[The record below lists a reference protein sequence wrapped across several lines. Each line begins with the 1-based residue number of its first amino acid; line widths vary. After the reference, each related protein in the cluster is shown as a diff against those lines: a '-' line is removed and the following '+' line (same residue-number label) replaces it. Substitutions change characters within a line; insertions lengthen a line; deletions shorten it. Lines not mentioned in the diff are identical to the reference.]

1 MKRIKKNILSAIIAQ
16 IVTIITGF
24 LVQRYLLITYGSS
37 YNGLT
42 SSINQIL
49 QYLVLIEAGITTA
62 SIQALYKPIIEK
74 DNSTINGILSATRLK
89 FIRIGLI
96 FLIVL
101 LITSFILPLIIGDEI
116 SYWVVF
122 TITIASG
129 ISTGFTYIFI
139 NKYQALFYADNKTG
153 IVYNVTSGA
162 NIFICVIKILF
173 MQIGLSIIYVQL
185 ATLFG
190 VIVKLAYMHH
200 IVYYDYKKI
209 SFETF
214 PRYDLIKK
222 SNNVLVH
229 QIAGFINNNI
239 DVLLITIFSTLKNV
253 SLYSVYSM
261 IFGHISSLLQNI
273 FAQAP
278 LGYLGQYYARDK
290 EKFKEI
296 FDAFEISYTYIT
308 FVILTSTMAVI
319 LPFIKLYTIGIND
332 ITYINFT
339 LAMLFFLSQLLNLIR
354 IPSIVTINISGNFKE
369 TQKGAIIESI
379 INLIV
384 SLFLFF
390 YIGIYGLLI
399 GTIVA
404 MIFRSIDITYYVY
417 HNILEKKI
425 RTFFY
430 KVCIHLIVSII
441 CISFIYSLMLEY
453 ITNWFK
459 WICCSSLVVVII
471 SIIYLVIEVFLFR
484 KEVCALIFLI
494 KYKKR

>member
-1 MKRIKKNILSAIIAQ
+1 MKRIKKNIISAIIAQ

-24 LVQRYLLITYGSS
+24 LVQRYILITYGST

-74 DNSTINGILSATRLK
+74 DNCIINGILSATRLK
-89 FIRIGLI
+89 FIKIGLI

-101 LITSFILPLIIGDEI
+101 LITSFILPLIIEDEMN
-116 SYWVVF
+116 YWLVF
-122 TITIASG
+122 MITIASG
-129 ISTGFTYIFI
+129 ISTGFTYMFI

-153 IVYNVTSGA
+153 IVYNITSGA

-173 MQIGLSIIYVQL
+173 MKLNLSIVYVQL

-190 VIVKLAYMHH
+190 VAFKFIYMYH

-209 SFETF
+209 SFKTP

-222 SNNVLVH
+222 SSNVLVH
-229 QIAGFINNNI
+229 QIAGFVNNNI
-239 DVLLITIFSTLKNV
+239 DVLLITVFSTLKNV

-278 LGYLGQYYARDK
+278 LGYLGQYYAKDK
-290 EKFKEI
+290 EKFKKI
-296 FDAFEISYTYIT
+296 FDAFETSYTYVT
-308 FVILTSTMAVI
+308 FVILTSTMVVI

-332 ITYINFT
+332 ISYINFV
-339 LAMLFFLSQLLNLIR
+339 LAILFFISQILNLIR
-354 IPSIVTINISGNFKE
+354 IPSIVTVNISGYFKE

-379 INLIV
+379 INLMV
-384 SLFLFF
+384 SLFLFSH
-390 YIGIYGLLI
+390 IGIYGLLV
-399 GTIVA
+399 GTIIA

-425 RTFFY
+425 RTFLY
-430 KVCIHLIVSII
+430 KLCIHFAVAIV
-441 CISFIYSLMLEY
+441 FIYFTYYSILERV
-453 ITNWFK
+453 TNWFK
-459 WICCSSLVVVII
+459 WISYSGLVVMMVA
-471 SIIYLVIEVFLFR
+471 IIYIVMEILLF
-484 KEVCALIFLI
+484 KKDIYTVVSLI
-494 KYKKR
+494 KYKKK